1 MHTEGL
7 DHPVEEQFKLM
18 ADTAPVLIWMS
29 GVDKKT
35 YFFNTSWLR
44 FTGRTLEQE
53 YGNGWIEGVHPDD
66 LSRCLQIYTT
76 SFDARKEY
84 NTEYRLR
91 RYDGQYRWV
100 SGKGVPRYAADGSFA
115 GFMGTCMDVDNLL
128 ESERMRKDYVITER
142 KKDEHQLEQIINM
155 LPACITVIRGQDL
168 VVENTNQANLNYWKK
183 QRDQVLGR
191 PFLEILPDLADQ
203 PFAAQLREVM
213 RTGKSLEVKA
223 SPVIFIDS
231 NGLKRETY
239 VDYSYQPLTD
249 ENGER
254 NGVLVMSMDVTNA
267 IQSQQ
272 LLEKANQE
280 LMQSE
285 ARFKYF
291 IMEAPVAIGILQGK
305 DLIVESPNARIL
317 QVWGKTDTIIGLPL
331 RDALPELRGQPFLQ
345 ILDTVFRKGIPFE
358 ASEMNAMLDH
368 DGVLQELY
376 FNLVYQP
383 IKDAAGIT
391 TDILVVA
398 ADVTEQ
404 VTARKHVERAK
415 ESLRL
420 AIEAAEL
427 GTYHINLDK
436 GELVSS
442 ARLKEFFGFLP
453 DEEMSHHDVLG
464 QIHPDYKQTVY
475 QLVERAISAG
485 EKFEVECPVIGRNDD
500 TVRWVKAVGT
510 IQHGSHSKEVYFT
523 GVLNDITQ
531 KKLIEQRKN
540 DFIAMVSHEL
550 KTPLTSIS
558 GMLQILQNILKQHRD
573 PFVPAALD
581 KSFSQL
587 RKMNNMV
594 SGFLNVAQLESGKL
608 KLEKSRFD
616 IALLTEEVVADLKMS
631 NSTCTVVIKK
641 QPDLQVEADRYKI
654 SSVISNLLSNAV
666 KYSPLGADIG
676 VVCIMENNNVKVS
689 VTDQGMGISQQNIS
703 KIFERFYRI
712 ESKETKNIAG
722 FGIGL
727 YLCAEIITH
736 HNGQIGV
743 ESQPGKGS
751 SFWFTL
757 PLTQP

>member
-1 MHTEGL
+1 MYTGGL
-7 DHPVEEQFKLM
+7 DHTVDEQFKLM
-18 ADTAPVLIWMS
+18 ADTAPVLMWIS
-29 GVDKKT
+29 GPDKLT
-35 YFFNTSWLR
+35 YFFNTSWLH

-53 YGNGWIEGVHPDD
+53 FGNGWIEGVHPDD

-84 NTEYRLR
+84 ATEYRLR

-100 SGKGVPRYAADGSFA
+100 SGKGVPRYAANGSFA

-128 ESERMRKDYVITER
+128 ESARMRKDYVITDR

-155 LPACITVIRGQDL
+155 LPACITVIRGDQL
-168 VVENTNQANLNYWKK
+168 IIEATNEANLHYWKK
-183 QRDQVLGR
+183 QKHEVLGI
-191 PFLEILPDLADQ
+191 PFLQLFPELEVPY
-203 PFAAQLREVM
+203 AAQMKEVIA
-213 RTGKSLEVKA
+213 TGKIIEVKA
-223 SPVIFIDS
+223 RRVSFIDGS
-231 NGLKRETY
+231 GLKREAY
-239 VDYSYQPLTD
+239 VDYTYQPLTD
-249 ENGER
+249 EKGER
-254 NGVLVMSMDVTNA
+254 NGVLIMSMDVTDT
-267 IQSQQ
+267 ILSQQ

-291 IMEAPVAIGILQGK
+291 IMEAPVAIGILQGR
-305 DLIVESPNARIL
+305 DLIVESANARIL
-317 QVWGKTDTIIGLPL
+317 QVWGKADDIVGLPL
-331 RDALPELRGQPFLQ
+331 KAALPELRGQPFLQ

-358 ASEMNAMLDH
+358 ASEIRCMLDH
-368 DGVLQELY
+368 DGVLQELF

-383 IKDAAGIT
+383 VKDAAGIT

-404 VTARKHVERAK
+404 VTARKQIELTK

-427 GTYHINLDK
+427 GTYHINLEK

-442 ARLKEFFGFLP
+442 VRLKEFFGFLP
-453 DEEMSHHDVLG
+453 DEEMTHHDVLA
-464 QIHPDYKQTVY
+464 QIHSDYKQAVY
-475 QLVERAISAG
+475 QMVERAISAG
-485 EKFEVECPVIGRNDD
+485 EKFELECPVIGRNDGA
-500 TVRWVKAVGT
+500 VRWVKAVGT
-510 IQHGSHSKEVYFT
+510 IQYGSHSKEIYFT

-616 IALLTEEVVADLKMS
+616 IALLTEELIADLKMS
-631 NSTCTVVIKK
+631 NSTLAVIITKE
-641 QPDLQVEADRYKI
+641 PNLQVEADRYKI
-654 SSVISNLLSNAV
+654 SSVITNLLSNAV
-666 KYSPLGADIG
+666 KYSPLGAEIS
-676 VVCIMENNNVKVS
+676 VVCIMENNDVRVS
-689 VTDQGMGISQQNIS
+689 VADQGMGISQQNIN

-727 YLCAEIITH
+727 YLCAEIIAH
-736 HNGQIGV
+736 HNGKIGV
-743 ESQPGKGS
+743 QSQPGKGS
-751 SFWFTL
+751 VFWFTL
-757 PLTQP
+757 PQT

>member
-1 MHTEGL
+1 MYTGGL
-7 DHPVEEQFKLM
+7 DHTVDEQFKLM
-18 ADTAPVLIWMS
+18 ADTAPVLMWIS
-29 GVDKKT
+29 GPDKLT
-35 YFFNTSWLR
+35 YFFNTSWLH

-53 YGNGWIEGVHPDD
+53 FGNGWIEGVHPDD

-84 NTEYRLR
+84 DTEYRLR

-100 SGKGVPRYAADGSFA
+100 SGKGVPRYAANGSFA

-128 ESERMRKDYVITER
+128 ESARVRKNYVITDR
-142 KKDEHQLEQIINM
+142 KKNEHQLEQIINM
-155 LPACITVIRGQDL
+155 LPACITVIRGDHL
-168 VVENTNQANLNYWKK
+168 IIEATNQANLDYWKK
-183 QRDQVLGR
+183 QKHEVLGI
-191 PFLEILPDLADQ
+191 PFLQLFPELEVPY
-203 PFAAQLREVM
+203 AAQMKEVIA
-213 RTGKSLEVKA
+213 TGKIIEVKA
-223 SPVIFIDS
+223 RRVSFMDGS
-231 NGLKRETY
+231 GLKREGY
-239 VDYSYQPLTD
+239 VDYTYQPLTD
-249 ENGER
+249 EKGER
-254 NGVLVMSMDVTNA
+254 NGVLIMSMDVTDT
-267 IQSQQ
+267 ILSQQ

-291 IMEAPVAIGILQGK
+291 IMEAPVAIGILQGR

-317 QVWGKTDTIIGLPL
+317 QVWGKTDDIIGLPL
-331 RDALPELRGQPFLQ
+331 KDALPELRGQPFLQ

-358 ASEMNAMLDH
+358 ASEIRCMLDH
-368 DGVLQELY
+368 DGVLQELF

-383 IKDAAGIT
+383 VKDAAGIT

-404 VTARKHVERAK
+404 VTARKHIERAK

-427 GTYHINLDK
+427 GTYHINLEK
-436 GELVSS
+436 GELVST

-453 DEEMSHHDVLG
+453 DEEMTHHDVLA
-464 QIHPDYKQTVY
+464 QIHPDYKQAVY
-475 QLVERAISAG
+475 QMVERAISAG
-485 EKFEVECPVIGRNDD
+485 EKFELECPVIARNDG

-616 IALLTEEVVADLKMS
+616 IAVLTEELIADLKMS
-631 NSTCTVVIKK
+631 NSTCTVIIKK
-641 QPDLQVEADRYKI
+641 EPNLQVEADRYKI
-654 SSVISNLLSNAV
+654 SSVITNLLSNAV
-666 KYSPLGADIG
+666 KYSPLGAEIS
-676 VVCIMENNNVKVS
+676 VVCIMENNDVRVS
-689 VTDQGMGISQQNIS
+689 VADQGMGISQQNIN

-727 YLCAEIITH
+727 YLCAEIIAH
-736 HNGQIGV
+736 HNGKIGV

-751 SFWFTL
+751 VFWFTL
-757 PLTQP
+757 PLT